1 MDLAFLKSNRFYV
14 LVIAAI
20 VGILKAEGIIDVS
33 VADPLIAL
41 ALAFVGVRT
50 IDRVSEYIGEK

>member
-1 MDLAFLKSNRFYV
+1 MDLAFLKSNRFYA